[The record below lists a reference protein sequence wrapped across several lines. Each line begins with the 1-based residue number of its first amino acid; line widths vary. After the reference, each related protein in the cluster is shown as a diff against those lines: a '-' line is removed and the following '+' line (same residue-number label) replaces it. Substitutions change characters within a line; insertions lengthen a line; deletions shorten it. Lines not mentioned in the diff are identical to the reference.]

1 MSSVQES
8 SSSNTGTS
16 AVNKAIHH
24 LAQRYCVDC
33 RNAFE
38 ELSKIIQVNT
48 ALTSVNKLKWKL

>member
-1 MSSVQES
+1 M
-8 SSSNTGTS
+8 NPGTS

-38 ELSKIIQVNT
+38 ELSKIIQVKI
-48 ALTSVNKLKWKL
+48 LGLFIFKVPFGYSLGKVE